1 MSSTAAMLGLVP
13 VPEPN
18 AWIGELTGAYLIAG
32 EYLGPCEAARGRA
45 FDRDAWISALL
56 ALHPRDQYLYQLA
69 ALNHATNDLA
79 LLDEYQQ
86 RVLARMATDVAEVV
100 RLALAGSIDGQPRRF
115 LARQIVLLALR
126 LVAGTCAGVLLVSRA
141 ARLGAQIPF
150 GPFLYAGAY
159 VAVVAQLGAAVR

>member
-1 MSSTAAMLGLVP
+1 MADRPAPGQGLFLPAAPTMPTSTTASGLLLPDMSSTAAMLGLVP

-86 RVLARMATDVAEVV
+86 RFLARTATDVAEVV
-100 RLALAGSIDGQPRRF
+100 RLALARRPCTAPTSSGPAPWP
-115 LARQIVLLALR
+115 ARPSP
-126 LVAGTCAGVLLVSRA
+126 AG
-141 ARLGAQIPF
+141 
-150 GPFLYAGAY
+150 
-159 VAVVAQLGAAVR
+159 

>member
-1 MSSTAAMLGLVP
+1 MADRPAPGQGLFLPAAPRMPSPTTASGLLLPDVSLTAAMLGLVP

-69 ALNHATNDLA
+69 ALNHATNNLA

-86 RVLARMATDVAEVV
+86 RFLARMATDVVEVV
-100 RLALAGSIDGQPRRF
+100 RLALAGSVDGQPRRF

-126 LVAGTCAGVLLVSRA
+126 LVLVPPIR
-141 ARLGAQIPF
+141 Q
-150 GPFLYAGAY
+150 
-159 VAVVAQLGAAVR
+159 Q